1 MVWLHV
7 PHILVWVL
15 TYVPHICDI
24 FPPQGLR
31 VKIVNTIF
39 ILETHVHVP
48 REYCIQMGKAI
59 QTLMFEGWNHFFFK
73 KVVVFTIYNFFSKIK
88 ETNLAGNR
96 NSKFTSKNHGFF
108 FSFVMKSKLCL
119 TRNDKKKVDYQV
131 QVQCIYQNI
140 GGEGVGYCK
149 VKKKEKLQNRLPL
162 DQNYCPLIYTCLIYL
177 ISWTIY
183 YFYDIIGLIVQVK
196 PHTNM
201 VKYFFPTEK

>member
-7 PHILVWVL
+7 PHILSMSSDICTSYLW
-15 TYVPHICDI
+15 HISATRPSGKDCEHDFHI
-24 FPPQGLR
+24 R
-31 VKIVNTIF
+31 DTCTCTTW
-39 ILETHVHVP
+39 ILHTN
-48 REYCIQMGKAI
+48 GKSNSN
-59 QTLMFEGWNHFFFK
+59 LNVRRLKSFFFLK
-73 KVVVFTIYNFFSKIK
+73 SGCIYNLNFFSKIK

-201 VKYFFPTEK
+201 VKYYFPTEK

>member
-1 MVWLHV
+1 MVFSFLFLWKVNYVWLEM
-7 PHILVWVL
+7 
-15 TYVPHICDI
+15 T
-24 FPPQGLR
+24 
-31 VKIVNTIF
+31 
-39 ILETHVHVP
+39 
-48 REYCIQMGKAI
+48 
-59 QTLMFEGWNHFFFK
+59 
-73 KVVVFTIYNFFSKIK
+73 
-88 ETNLAGNR
+88 
-96 NSKFTSKNHGFF
+96 
-108 FSFVMKSKLCL
+108 
-119 TRNDKKKVDYQV
+119 KKVDYQV

-201 VKYFFPTEK
+201 VKYFFPTEKKTCYGSMPVRFSRKNRSYTSTILNIRTPSEQL